1 MPGPSRILAV
11 ASSAGC
17 ALAFSASAEAATV
30 STLPCVPVIT
40 QIGAQTMPIQGTG
53 FTPGATVT
61 IRTANKVAPTPAFL
75 TAATADAAGNFSIT
89 STPASFNPFSRQ
101 EQSFGLS
108 ATDGTNP
115 AIAAVLAYKQSRVS
129 YRTNPTSGRPT
140 TRALHTVRG
149 LPVGKNVYLHFRF
162 KGSTKRNV
170 KLGKAKAPCG
180 KVSKRMRLL
189 PTRSRPGRW
198 TVYADQAKTYKKS
211 TTPQLKYGF
220 TITRTFG

>member
-1 MPGPSRILAV
+1 MPVARRILAV

-17 ALAFSASAEAATV
+17 ALALSASAEAATV
-30 STLPCVPVIT
+30 TTLPCVPVLNE
-40 QIGAQTMPIQGTG
+40 IGAKTMPLAGSG

-61 IRTANKVAPTPAFL
+61 VRTNNSIAPTPSFL
-75 TAATADAAGNFSIT
+75 TTATADAAGNFST
-89 STPASFNPFSRQ
+89 FTTPASFNPFSRQ

-115 AIAAVLAYKQSRVS
+115 AIAAVLAYKQTRVS
-129 YRTNPTSGRPT
+129 YKTNPTTGRPG
-140 TRALHTVRG
+140 RSALHTVRG

-162 KGSTKRNV
+162 QGQTKRNV

-180 KVSKRMRLL
+180 KVSRRMPLL

-198 TVYADQAKTYKKS
+198 TVYADQASRYHKG